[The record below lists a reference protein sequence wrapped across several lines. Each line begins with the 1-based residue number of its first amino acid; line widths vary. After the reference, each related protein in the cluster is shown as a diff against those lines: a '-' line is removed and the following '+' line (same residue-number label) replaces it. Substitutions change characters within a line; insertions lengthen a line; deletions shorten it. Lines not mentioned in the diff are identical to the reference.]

1 MSENNFMVEN
11 CASLPEG
18 LVSIITTYING
29 SEGWRRL
36 KQCDA
41 LRELQRKWKPSIS
54 NDVVS
59 RRKTPE
65 KSITTYNHEIHN
77 KKLKGDKAFSYALN
91 PSEKFMNLIRYSND
105 INIKMHVRVKLNY
118 DSVIGKCNMP
128 SNQYTLKSKEELLIT
143 IEKMV
148 KEIQGTIRL
157 VNRPLVMIDFIKF
170 EIHTINNYEI

>member
-1 MSENNFMVEN
+1 MSDNNFMVEN
-11 CASLPEG
+11 WTNLPEG
-18 LVSIITTYING
+18 LVPFITTYING
-29 SEGWRRL
+29 CEGWRRL

-91 PSEKFMNLIRYSND
+91 PSEKFMKLIRYTD
-105 INIKMHVRVKLNY
+105 EIKINMYVGVKMNY
-118 DSVIGKCNMP
+118 DTCIGKCNMV
-128 SNQYTLKSKEELLIT
+128 SNQYIMTSKEELLIT

-148 KEIQGTIRL
+148 KEIKSTIRL
-157 VNRPLVMIDFIKF
+157 VNRQLVMIDFIKF

>member
-1 MSENNFMVEN
+1 MRENNFMVEN
-11 CASLPEG
+11 WTNLPEG
-18 LVSIITTYING
+18 LVTIITTYING
-29 SEGWRRL
+29 CEGWRRL
-36 KQCDA
+36 KKCDA

-54 NDVVS
+54 I
-59 RRKTPE
+59 RRRETPE
-65 KSITTYNHEIHN
+65 KSITSYNHEIHN

-91 PSEKFMNLIRYSND
+91 PSEKFMNLIRYSD
-105 INIKMHVRVKLNY
+105 EIQIKMHVRVKLLY

-148 KEIQGTIRL
+148 KDIQGTIRL